1 MLNFGGGN
9 NIILV
14 AMDTPLRGAMD
25 ILGGEAS
32 HALRQPA
39 ALLRFRPLE
48 DWPTHLA
55 LVAGGGGVV
64 GSVGG
69 QCSKDGKDMVG
80 FYFWMVDKDVKL
92 KDWWEWKKHVP
103 NIRTMCL
110 GDGWLGNFR
119 DF

>member
-14 AMDTPLRGAMD
+14 AMDTLGGAMD

-48 DWPTHLA
+48 DWPTWA
-55 LVAGGGGVV
+55 PGGGE
-64 GSVGG
+64 GG
-69 QCSKDGKDMVG
+69 LMLAVLGAVLIQDGKDMVG
-80 FYFWMVDKDVKL
+80 PFFL
-92 KDWWEWKKHVP
+92 
-103 NIRTMCL
+103 N
-110 GDGWLGNFR
+110 GWQR
-119 DF
+119 C

>member
-48 DWPTHLA
+48 D
-55 LVAGGGGVV
+55 
-64 GSVGG
+64 
-69 QCSKDGKDMVG
+69 
-80 FYFWMVDKDVKL
+80 
-92 KDWWEWKKHVP
+92 
-103 NIRTMCL
+103 
-110 GDGWLGNFR
+110 
-119 DF
+119 